1 MVQTGVPQGSILGP
15 LLFLIYINDLHQIS
29 ENMCPTMFA
38 DDTSFFIS
46 RPHLDEIMDTAN
58 AELDKVY
65 QWLIQNRLSLNV
77 KKSKYIIFNK
87 TKTKILYNIA
97 LTINNKPIE
106 RVKQFKFLG
115 YHLDETLSWKVHICE
130 IASKIAKNIGLLSKL
145 RKPLNSSTLR
155 NLYFSLI
162 HVYINNGLIVW
173 GSATKSYIDQI
184 LKLQKK
190 TIRIIN
196 YSGPKEHT
204 APLFKCHRLLP
215 ISKHYTLNCA
225 LFMFKV
231 HHGLHPQVII
241 NLFNKKTHSNS
252 FITRQQQHYIIPKS
266 RCKTFEASIA
276 IQGPKCYNQ
285 LFNNFN
291 INRSI
296 HTYKRHI
303 LSHLLEAL

>member
-1 MVQTGVPQGSILGP
+1 MQMKVEALFFSELDDSTKYIKVNFQILLYKLNHYGIRGIPLTWLESYLTNRQQYVYFTNSNSTKHMVQTGVPQGSILGP
-15 LLFLIYINDLHQIS
+15 LLFLIYVNDLHQIS

-77 KKSKYIIFNK
+77 KKSKYMIFNK
-87 TKTKILYNIA
+87 TKTKILPNIA

-106 RVKQFKFLG
+106 RVTQFKFLG
-115 YHLDETLSWKVHICE
+115 YHLD
-130 IASKIAKNIGLLSKL
+130 
-145 RKPLNSSTLR
+145 
-155 NLYFSLI
+155 
-162 HVYINNGLIVW
+162 
-173 GSATKSYIDQI
+173 QI

-190 TIRIIN
+190 AIRIIN

-215 ISKHYTLNCA
+215 ISNHYTLKCA

-241 NLFNKKTHSNS
+241 NL
-252 FITRQQQHYIIPKS
+252 
-266 RCKTFEASIA
+266 
-276 IQGPKCYNQ
+276 
-285 LFNNFN
+285 
-291 INRSI
+291 
-296 HTYKRHI
+296 
-303 LSHLLEAL
+303 